1 MANEYLAY
9 NLINTIFY
17 PNELFSSD
25 ENSPSKE
32 TQVLNL
38 YGAGNTE
45 ENALDNI
52 STSYIEFPDRITNVN
67 GAHIYKLISSKD
79 IDWENAFLKFSA
91 VNEKNWGSFDKK
103 RRWRD
108 DTSIYVNDVYELF
121 NVIDYLLCSCEDLWS
136 EINKL
141 KYKGESDVLIY
152 FVENAASSDTLGNK
166 IGENIFTVNDKK
178 TYLDPYAYY
187 TVLNIKDFG
196 MATEI
201 YKEGETFTLFMPEQY
216 SNHILTGNAYPPSV
230 QYMNT
235 ISSSKTNE
243 GGIIVVIYGNKIS
256 DNIRLYP
263 GSYIANFLN
272 ADNIKKP
279 DDVIDKNNHTL
290 KYSSV
295 FCRDKNDPRKMH
307 QVYVDFLLNTT
318 KNDYDYSNY
327 ALYYLDNNNKKHII
341 FVSNTELISSIS
353 NEYEDILNNSID
365 YLISVD
371 DELSDANRYYRVA
384 EYDGILYP
392 CLYVLADEFKSK
404 LQLSTVGNDSGTIPQ
419 KSIDINIHYYKRT
432 NDLTVT
438 DITVDD
444 NTIIPVKDISE
455 NNNILYSNYLGSTQ
469 GRYNVPASKQVKINY
484 TATYIDTNS
493 NIKLNDE
500 YEDVMVFEGGAGI
513 NPAGEYFKYNTNQ
526 IILGSSSSDNHK
538 RNFDQTTRIDFDT
551 IEDNNIFHD
560 LNKKP
565 FKILYHKL
573 QNPYSLSYSVT
584 SNSLLNNNNSIIA
597 KSLQNVIEKK
607 EKNDGTDQYSYL
619 QFTYSLPD
627 GIEQVKFDLE
637 LKIKETSKVKECS
650 VKIPFNLNKI
660 YNPTINFISNEVN
673 YEQLNKLSEDNTK
686 KILSYNNGIWDR
698 VIDPNNNTEY
708 QVMSLKDIYINEY
721 RFHDDGK
728 FVDLPKVIYGN
739 DVFEDVLTT
748 YTTNEYSY
756 SNTKDN
762 GNILYMFYDDS
773 YRSISLLGHNY
784 VQKSLP
790 KNSYLGYTL
799 INNVQAYY
807 IFNIN
812 NLSYNYTPC
821 SGGSYYYYTAWNDSM
836 DQRQNILNKK
846 NQLTGTTGNVVYYD
860 KVIYD
865 SYANATQNINENN
878 QTNLT
883 YFLDIKIDN
892 NKYVSYNNSNGE
904 KQEYYGLDAANWVS
918 TSSNIIHTSCFDL
931 VKSTYTLETIESEFK
946 GLSSE
951 KTITT
956 YVPITYIYMNRSTFS
971 PNATY
976 LPNYSDGQT
985 TNSYYRF
992 TFDSIGTG
1000 DTVFNDQYNY
1010 DNFIKCWDEVTP
1022 NTNNLSQ
1029 YANNYNNITLHL
1041 KLRENYNSSIPPYFY
1056 ESNDASL
1063 KFKILKSSYI
1073 INDGIEPS
1081 STLTITS
1088 SIQGN
1093 ILYLDYDKYYFLS
1106 DLIKIN
1112 KNSLNIPIGCMPW
1125 YDAEHRIY
1133 QYATIW
1139 NYETKKTLINNIVVN
1154 GTDSSNINMGGYM
1167 LSHVNIN
1174 DNNLLDGS
1182 NQKMYNVN
1190 KIKLAQ
1196 GSGQLVRTL
1205 YEYEDSGLF
1214 LNQYDNAIFKL
1225 NMDYIL
1231 SLITNNTGQSR
1242 EKIKEV
1248 IKHLFNINDTSGF
1261 ETINY
1266 TISELNSNFKYFNIA
1281 LGHSSFSFMPK
1292 ILSRTIKTIENSDT
1306 RLMDYPYLST
1316 KLNAAN
1322 QNNPNA
1328 NYDYSDFEDYE
1339 LFEYKDIDTSNS
1351 NYQGH
1356 YYEIIKDN
1364 NDIIELNDLYNIY
1377 QDVSRYPTNESRYYH
1392 QVKLFIENRIC
1403 DTTAMQ
1409 EIIQIINNQSSAE
1422 IGG

>member
-17 PNELFSSD
+17 PSKQFIENETA
-25 ENSPSKE
+25 PSKE

-38 YGAGNTE
+38 YGAGSE
-45 ENALDNI
+45 DENALSNI

-108 DTSIYVNDVYELF
+108 DTPIYINDVYELF

-141 KYKGESDVLIY
+141 KYKGESDALLY
-152 FVENAASSDTLGNK
+152 FVEDALSSDTLGNK
-166 IGENIFTVNDKK
+166 IDDKIFTIEEKK

-187 TVLNIKDFG
+187 TLLNIENFG

-201 YKEGETFTLFMPEQY
+201 YKEGEVFTLFMPEQY
-216 SNHILTGNAYPPSV
+216 SNHVLTGNAYPPSIE
-230 QYMNT
+230 YSNG
-235 ISSSKTNE
+235 ISSAKTNE
-243 GGIIVVIYGNKIS
+243 GGIVVIIYGNKIKDS
-256 DNIRLYP
+256 IRLYP

-279 DDVIDKNNHTL
+279 DDVIDINNHTL
-290 KYSSV
+290 RYSSI

-307 QVYVDFLLNTT
+307 QVYVDFLKA
-318 KNDYDYSNY
+318 KNNYNYNDY

-341 FVSNTELISSIS
+341 FITDNALIESIN
-353 NEYEDILNNSID
+353 NEYEGIINNSID
-365 YLISVD
+365 YLTD
-371 DELSDANRYYRVA
+371 DSGDVNYKYRINLSGTPN
-384 EYDGILYP
+384 P
-392 CLYVLADEFKSK
+392 CLYVLADEFISK
-404 LQLSTVGNDSGTIPQ
+404 LQLSTIGNDIGTIPQ
-419 KSIDINIHYYKRT
+419 KSIDINIHYYKRENNIT
-432 NDLTVT
+432 ISNVSVDNN
-438 DITVDD
+438 DITK
-444 NTIIPVKDISE
+444 VKDITES
-455 NNNILYSNYLGSTQ
+455 NNILYSNYSGSTQ

-513 NPAGEYFKYNTNQ
+513 NPTGEYFKYNTNQ

-538 RNFDQTTRIDFDT
+538 RNFDPTTRTDFDT

-560 LNKKP
+560 INKNA
-565 FKILYHKL
+565 FKILYHKI
-573 QNPYSLSYSVT
+573 QNPYSLSYVVT
-584 SNSLLNNNNSIIA
+584 SNSLLNNNNIEIA
-597 KSLQNVIEKK
+597 QSLQNAIQKI
-607 EKNDGTDQYSYL
+607 EKNDGTNQYSYL
-619 QFTYSLPD
+619 QFTYNLPD
-627 GIEQVKFDLE
+627 GIEQVKFDVE

-650 VKIPFNLNKI
+650 VKIPFNINKI
-660 YNPTINFISNEVN
+660 YSPTINFISNDVN
-673 YEQLNKLSEDNTK
+673 YEQLNKLSEENTK
-686 KILSYNNGIWDR
+686 KLLLYNTNHNYWEQ
-698 VIDPNNNTEY
+698 VIENSINKTMP
-708 QVMSLKDIYINEY
+708 LKDIYINEFK
-721 RFHDDGK
+721 FHNDGK
-728 FVDLPKVIYGN
+728 FVDLPKVIYG
-739 DVFEDVLTT
+739 DSVFNGILT
-748 YTTNEYSY
+748 YTTDEYSY

-762 GNILYMFYDDS
+762 GKPLYMFYNDS
-773 YRSISLLGHNY
+773 YRCISLLGHNY

-790 KNSYLGYTL
+790 KNTYLGYAL
-799 INNVQAYY
+799 IDNVQAYY

-821 SGGSYYYYTAWNDSM
+821 TKGSYYYYTPYYIQPGTEDSLSNQINNRNNK
-836 DQRQNILNKK
+836 DLQLRGTQNNE
-846 NQLTGTTGNVVYYD
+846 QFYD
-860 KVIYD
+860 KIIYD
-865 SYANATQNINENN
+865 SYANVTQNIDETN

-883 YFLDIKIDN
+883 YFLDIKVEN
-892 NKYVSYNNSNGE
+892 NKYVSYSQNGE
-904 KQEYYGLDAANWVS
+904 IQKYYGTDAGNWFS

-931 VKSTYTLETIESEFK
+931 VKSSYEFNTIEAEYYK
-946 GLSSE
+946 GLSGSD
-951 KTITT
+951 KITA
-956 YVPITYIYMNRSTFS
+956 YIPISYLYLNQSTFN
-971 PNATY
+971 PDVNI
-976 LPNYSDGQT
+976 NYSSGQT
-985 TNSYYRF
+985 TNAYYQF
-992 TFDSIGTG
+992 TFDSSDTTG
-1000 DTVFNDQYNY
+1000 ILNEQTDYH
-1010 DNFIKCWDEVTP
+1010 NFITCWDEQEQELNP
-1022 NTNNLSQ
+1022 NH
-1029 YANNYNNITLHL
+1029 YNNVTLHL
-1041 KLRENYNSSIPPYFY
+1041 KLRENYNSITPPYFY

-1093 ILYLDYDKYYFLS
+1093 ILYLDYDNYYFLS

-1112 KNSLNIPIGCMPW
+1112 KNTLNIPIGCMPW
-1125 YDAEHRIY
+1125 YDAEHKMY
-1133 QYATIW
+1133 QYTNIS
-1139 NYETKKTLINNIVVN
+1139 NYETNKNLINSIVVN
-1154 GTDSSNINMGGYM
+1154 GTDSSNVNMGGYM
-1167 LSHVNIN
+1167 LSHVNMN

-1196 GSGQLVRTL
+1196 GSGQLVRNLNDYT
-1205 YEYEDSGLF
+1205 DAGLF

-1231 SLITNNTGQSR
+1231 SLITMNSGESR
-1242 EKIKEV
+1242 EKIKKV
-1248 IKHLFNINDTSGF
+1248 IKNLFDINYTQGF

-1266 TISELNSNFKYFNIA
+1266 TISELNGNFKYFNIA
-1281 LGHSSFSFMPK
+1281 LGHSSFSFSPK
-1292 ILSRTIKTIENSDT
+1292 ILSRQIKTNENSGT

-1316 KLNAAN
+1316 KLNDAN

-1351 NYQGH
+1351 NYQGQ

-1364 NDIIELNDLYNIY
+1364 NDNIIELNDLYNIY

-1403 DTTAMQ
+1403 NETAGY
-1409 EIIQIINNQSSAE
+1409 EISNEINNQSTAE